1 MTIQG
6 FFFFKSH
13 FHIKLPW
20 RPLKNSTSIEEQD
33 TLYLL
38 PCSQKLGMMKLNA
51 RRNVLQRMIIIE
63 RNIENSTVKQRVAS
77 PTNGM
82 RPTNEG

>member
-1 MTIQG
+1 MTIQVV
-6 FFFFKSH
+6 FFKSH

-20 RPLKNSTSIEEQD
+20 RPLKHSTSIEEQD

-51 RRNVLQRMIIIE
+51 RRNVLQRLIIIE
-63 RNIENSTVKQRVAS
+63 RNMESKQRVAP
-77 PTNGM
+77 PTSGM
-82 RPTNEG
+82 RPTNEC